1 MITLLYH
8 LVQHLYYIMPKKKR
22 GSGIGRHSRGRG
34 DRKASTTSNLH
45 HPSSNPPVNPSIT
58 PGTTP
63 PPASTLPHPQIE
75 KAARRN
81 HDLQRSLERST
92 TKNTKLAQ
100 QLDATVSNNKVLQH
114 KLSSAS
120 KQATSIALDCNKK
133 IRERDAACLQ
143 RERES
148 HANVDRARQEAY
160 TMQQEL
166 ELTRADARELRD
178 QFEVHLSSRV
188 KEAQRRSAAAVDK
201 LKLKGTARFR
211 AGKNV
216 GAAKSSQQLAAKE
229 DMVASLKGEV
239 ATLRQTKDAEKAA
252 ADTLIT
258 QEKTKWQERS
268 RAERTYM
275 KEQKEKERK
284 KRLQQEA
291 SEQAYRKE
299 QMEKERTRRL
309 QQEASE
315 QACRKEQKEKERTRR
330 LQQEAEDLKH
340 AQKLQEVVVAAKSAS
355 REFKEFAMRAQ
366 SRMDDIR
373 EERDCLLRHMT
384 QMEMDAVLTES
395 KLNAALNSAQLPAFV
410 FRKETIKDSRAR
422 RWPMHIIQLILEL
435 LVAGVPPSSVNASI
449 VAFVKVTAPH
459 IKILLEELP
468 SIWFIR
474 RCRTVLLTLC
484 TLLAAHRLASA
495 KKWGAFHSDGTG
507 RRHLDIID
515 LTITIEEAVNEY
527 VPILFSASILP
538 EDGTA
543 ESQHDAILTFIEE
556 KKRWLQRWM
565 QVLTRDYPDYE
576 HNINPDGL
584 TLAKLGDGGNSM
596 TDGCNTARKFNG
608 MMCDTIKRVTLEHWA
623 AAEQG
628 TYVPNN
634 DFFRIRSCIQ

>member
-1 MITLLYH
+1 
-8 LVQHLYYIMPKKKR
+8 MPRKGKR
-22 GSGIGRHSRGRG
+22 GADLGRHKWGKG
-34 DRKASTTSNLH
+34 NKKASTTSNLH
-45 HPSSNPPVNPSIT
+45 RLSSNPPTNSSTT

-63 PPASTLPHPQIE
+63 PPPPPATLPHPQIE
-75 KAARRN
+75 KAARLNR
-81 HDLQRSLERST
+81 DLQRSLERST
-92 TKNTKLAQ
+92 DNNTKLTQ
-100 QLDATVSNNKVLQH
+100 KLHATVLNNQELQH

-148 HANVDRARQEAY
+148 HANVDRARQDAY

-166 ELTRADARELRD
+166 DVTRGDVRELQD
-178 QFEVHLSSRV
+178 QFEVQLSSRV
-188 KEAQRRSAAAVDK
+188 KDVQRRSAAAVDK

-211 AGKNV
+211 AGKDV

-229 DMVASLKGEV
+229 EMVASLKSEV
-239 ATLRQTKDAEKAA
+239 ATIRQSKDAEKAA
-252 ADTLIT
+252 ADALIT
-258 QEKTKWQERS
+258 EEKTKWQERS
-268 RAERTYM
+268 RAERTY
-275 KEQKEKERK
+275 
-284 KRLQQEA
+284 
-291 SEQAYRKE
+291 
-299 QMEKERTRRL
+299 
-309 QQEASE
+309 
-315 QACRKEQKEKERTRR
+315 RKEQKEKARTRR
-330 LQQEAEDLKH
+330 LHEEAEDLRH
-340 AQKLQEVVVAAKSAS
+340 AQKLREAVNAAKSES
-355 REFKEFAMRAQ
+355 REFKQFAMRAQ

-373 EERDCLLRHMT
+373 EERDCLIRHIT

-395 KLNAALNSAQLPAFV
+395 KLNAALDSAELPAFV

-449 VAFVKVTAPH
+449 VAFVKVVAPH

-495 KKWGAFHSDGTG
+495 KKWGAIHSDGTG
-507 RRHLDIID
+507 RRHIDIID
-515 LTITIEEAVNEY
+515 LTITIEEAINEY

-556 KKRWLQRWM
+556 KKPWLQRWT

-576 HNINPDGL
+576 HSINPDGL

-634 DFFRIRSCIQ
+634 DFFSHSFLHSTTLYLMSFC